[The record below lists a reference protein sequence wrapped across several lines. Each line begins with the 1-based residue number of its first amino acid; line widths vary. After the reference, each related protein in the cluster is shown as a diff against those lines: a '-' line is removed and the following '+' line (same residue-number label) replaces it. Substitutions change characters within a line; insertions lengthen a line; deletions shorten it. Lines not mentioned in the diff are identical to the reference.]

1 MRATGAGGEPVA
13 DAESS
18 VNTVLDEEEA
28 ITFGERPHFVRP
40 HVPARGGSDVVRSR
54 CCSPLHLPRIAAA
67 SNTYERLSARRSM
80 VGHPVRCCPLACYRG
95 HLGLIFDLFLI
106 DF

>member
-1 MRATGAGGEPVA
+1 MYVRATGAGGEPVA

-40 HVPARGGSDVVRSR
+40 HVHARGGSDVVRS
-54 CCSPLHLPRIAAA
+54 
-67 SNTYERLSARRSM
+67 
-80 VGHPVRCCPLACYRG
+80 
-95 HLGLIFDLFLI
+95 
-106 DF
+106 